1 MASQTYKFDKTCSDY
16 YSVFECLKRWNKHA
30 LTKLELWLRSNILF
44 STKFLNSSL
53 YGNEEGIHELFPGI
67 VNNTSIKTL
76 KICIYIYI
84 YILVINAFGDSIPA
98 AKDLADAVNV
108 NKSLEHLVLAR
119 NGMSDEG
126 AKLIKEGIVES
137 KNPNFI
143 KATITDEEVKIY
155 PMIIKDNL
163 TILELSNISLIKSNI
178 SII

>member
-1 MASQTYKFDKTCSDY
+1 MY
-16 YSVFECLKRWNKHA
+16 
-30 LTKLELWLRSNILF
+30 
-44 STKFLNSSL
+44 
-53 YGNEEGIHELFPGI
+53 
-67 VNNTSIKTL
+67 
-76 KICIYIYI
+76 IYIYI